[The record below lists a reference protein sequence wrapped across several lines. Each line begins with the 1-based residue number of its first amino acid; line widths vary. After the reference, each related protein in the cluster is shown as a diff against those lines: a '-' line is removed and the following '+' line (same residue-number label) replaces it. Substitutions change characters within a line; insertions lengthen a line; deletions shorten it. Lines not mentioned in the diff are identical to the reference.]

1 MTQLTSKQRALLRS
15 LANRLKPVVHV
26 GTEGVSEK
34 LLKSVS
40 EAFNTR
46 ELIKVRAQESA
57 PGSIKKI
64 AQDIADRLSGV
75 HVVQTIGRIGI
86 LYRPD
91 PEDPQISLT
100 HPFQS

>member
-46 ELIKVRAQESA
+46 ELIKVGAQENA

-64 AQDIADRLSGV
+64 AQDIANKLSGV
-75 HVVQTIGRIGI
+75 HIVQTIGHIAI
-86 LYRPD
+86 LYRPH
-91 PEDPQISLT
+91 PEDPQINLP
-100 HPFQS
+100 HPHQS